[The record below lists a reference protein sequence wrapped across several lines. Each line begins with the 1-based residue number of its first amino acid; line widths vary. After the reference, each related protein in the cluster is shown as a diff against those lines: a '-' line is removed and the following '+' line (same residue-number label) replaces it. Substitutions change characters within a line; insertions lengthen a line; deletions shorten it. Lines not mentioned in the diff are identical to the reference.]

1 MVNASG
7 KPRGTRRGPRGGK
20 RRVPSPSRQRYD
32 AKNPVVSLRLTAD
45 LRDALDDLRRKG
57 DVSIADILRAGLG
70 LMSPP
75 VEEAYNNGVGFALAE
90 VYLRVC
96 YDCEDAVMGFYNHH
110 LENEGSPNHG

>member
-7 KPRGTRRGPRGGK
+7 KPRGNRRTSRGGK

-32 AKNPVVSLRLTAD
+32 AKNPVLSIRLTAD
-45 LRDALDDLRRKG
+45 LRAALDDLRRKG

-75 VEEAYNNGVGFALAE
+75 IEEAYTNGFTYALAE
-90 VYLRVC
+90 IYLRVC
-96 YDCEDAVMGFYNHH
+96 DSCEDEVMAFFSQQQ
-110 LENEGSPNHG
+110 EA

>member
-7 KPRGTRRGPRGGK
+7 KPRGNRRASRGGK

-32 AKNPVVSLRLTAD
+32 AKNPVLSIRLTAD
-45 LRDALDDLRRKG
+45 LRAALDDLRGKG
-57 DVSIADILRAGLG
+57 DISIADILRAGLD

-75 VEEAYNNGVGFALAE
+75 IEEAYTNGFTSALAE

-96 YDCEDAVMGFYNHH
+96 YDCEGEVMAFFR
-110 LENEGSPNHG
+110 EQQEA

>member
-7 KPRGTRRGPRGGK
+7 KRRGNRRTSRGGK

-32 AKNPVVSLRLTAD
+32 TKNPVVSFRLTAD
-45 LRDALDDLRRKG
+45 LRAALDDLRSKG
-57 DVSIADILRAGLG
+57 DVSIADILRSGLG

-75 VEEAYNNGVGFALAE
+75 IEEAYTNGFTSALAE

-96 YDCEDAVMGFYNHH
+96 YDCEGEVMAFFR
-110 LENEGSPNHG
+110 EQQEA

>member
-1 MVNASG
+1 MENASG
-7 KPRGTRRGPRGGK
+7 KRRGNRRGFRGGK

-32 AKNPVVSLRLTAD
+32 TKNPVVSFRLTAD
-45 LRDALDDLRRKG
+45 LRAALDDLRSKG

-75 VEEAYNNGVGFALAE
+75 IEEAYTNGFTSALAE

-96 YDCEDAVMGFYNHH
+96 YDCEGEVMVFFR
-110 LENEGSPNHG
+110 EQQKT

>member
-7 KPRGTRRGPRGGK
+7 KRRGNRRGPRGGK

-32 AKNPVVSLRLTAD
+32 AKNPVVSFRLTAD
-45 LRDALDDLRRKG
+45 LRAALDDLRSKG

-75 VEEAYNNGVGFALAE
+75 IEEAYNNGFTSALAE
-90 VYLRVC
+90 IYLRVC
-96 YDCEDAVMGFYNHH
+96 YDCEDPVMVFFQ
-110 LENEGSPNHG
+110 EQQKT

>member
-7 KPRGTRRGPRGGK
+7 KPRGNRRGPKGGK

-32 AKNPVVSLRLTAD
+32 AKNPIVSIRLTAD
-45 LRDALDDLRRKG
+45 IRAAVDDLRSKG
-57 DVSIADILRAGLG
+57 DVSIADVFRTGLG

-75 VEEAYNNGVGFALAE
+75 IEEAYNNGFTSGLAE

-96 YDCEDAVMGFYNHH
+96 DPCRDEVIAFFREQQGA
-110 LENEGSPNHG
+110 

>member
-7 KPRGTRRGPRGGK
+7 KRHGNRLGPRGGK

-32 AKNPVVSLRLTAD
+32 AKNPVVSFRLTSD
-45 LRDALDDLRRKG
+45 LRAALDDLRSEG

-75 VEEAYNNGVGFALAE
+75 IEEAYTNGFTSALAE

-96 YDCEDAVMGFYNHH
+96 YDCEGEVMAFFR
-110 LENEGSPNHG
+110 EQQEA

>member
-7 KPRGTRRGPRGGK
+7 KPRGNRRTSRGGK

-32 AKNPVVSLRLTAD
+32 TKNPVVSFRLTAD
-45 LRDALDDLRRKG
+45 LRAALDDLRSKG
-57 DVSIADILRAGLG
+57 SISIADVLRAGLG

-75 VEEAYNNGVGFALAE
+75 VDEAYNNGFGSALAE

-96 YDCEDAVMGFYNHH
+96 DSCEDEVMAFFR
-110 LENEGSPNHG
+110 EQQ